1 MLQEERMYRVPVRDM
16 DELWQRLVAT
26 WAEYQH
32 SVVYYATDQC
42 RKRLKAC
49 FHAKGGHSE
58 HLL

>member
-1 MLQEERMYRVPVRDM
+1 MYRVPVRDM

-49 FHAKGGHSE
+49 FHAEGGHSE